1 MTTATPEDRKS
12 EGGAARLPWLIVE
25 MSAGEYTALA
35 RATEDGD
42 VAARFRVRAD
52 NADVNVRVFEIGR
65 NVDLLDRDE
74 FRVERAFPR
83 DQFAEF
89 APDELVD
96 PFETMFHR
104 RES

>member
-1 MTTATPEDRKS
+1 MGRVLQDDSFREKLLQLHT
-12 EGGAARLPWLIVE
+12 
-25 MSAGEYTALA
+25 
-35 RATEDGD
+35 RATEDSN
-42 VAARFRVRAD
+42 VAARFRVVAD

-74 FRVERAFPR
+74 FRIEGAFPR
-83 DQFAEF
+83 DEFAEF

>member
-1 MTTATPEDRKS
+1 MGRILQHDSFREK
-12 EGGAARLPWLIVE
+12 LLQ
-25 MSAGEYTALA
+25 LHA
-35 RATEDGD
+35 RATEDSD
-42 VAARFRVRAD
+42 VAARFRVVSD

-74 FRVERAFPR
+74 LRIEGAFPR
-83 DQFAEF
+83 DEFTEF